1 MRNMKRALFGLVV
14 SASMLVTTSPVFA
27 AIGINDPSASTVD
40 SGLSL
45 DDLAVVLETVIN
57 WMMIFGVIIGAIF
70 IIWGGIQYIFAGGE
84 SEKADKAKTHLFNGI
99 IGIVIVLAAGLIVNT
114 LIRIFTKGQGLF

>member
-1 MRNMKRALFGLVV
+1 MKRALFGLVV